1 MISLHMLWESQ
12 RQEHKT
18 HLYLSI
24 TSDEKSEAC
33 IWTLPQR
40 ELYRSRHA
48 ALASL
53 SDVSGASD
61 KRPDALQHAGQGA
74 FSTKSVLASAW
85 TRYAQNLATQLE
97 RYRVGKPSLFSVR
110 EVPKPAQ

>member
-53 SDVSGASD
+53 SDASGAID
-61 KRPDALQHAGQGA
+61 KYPVLAQHAGQGA
-74 FSTKSVLASAW
+74 FSTKGVLPE
-85 TRYAQNLATQLE
+85 YGLLAQNLATKP
-97 RYRVGKPSLFSVR
+97 GKVPCRQTVSLL
-110 EVPKPAQ
+110 Q